1 MILLNLVFDKENIWH
16 PYTSLTEPLPV
27 YPVVGAEGCEIILE
41 DGTMLIDGLAS
52 WWCAIHGY
60 NHPDLNEAIIKQT
73 KSMSH
78 VMFGGFTH
86 EPAINLAKKLVEIT
100 PNGLDKVFFSD
111 SGSVSV
117 EVAIKMSIQYWHAQG
132 KPEKKQLITIRG
144 GYHGDTIGAMS
155 VCDPISGMHGLFK
168 GVVQEQIFA
177 ERPKCR
183 FEKEWDD
190 KFIHDLEVKIE
201 RHHQELAALILEPVA
216 QCAGGMWFYS
226 PMYLKKAKEL
236 CEKYELLLIAD
247 EVATGFGRT
256 GKMFACEW
264 VGITPDIMCVGKGLT
279 GGYMG
284 LAATLTTEKVA
295 NGVSTLMHGPTFM
308 ANPLACAVANKSLEL
323 LVSMDWQEKVLN
335 IENIL
340 RVGLSPLASNNAVLD
355 VRVLG
360 AIGVVEMKEAV
371 DVVLFQKKGVEL
383 GVWLRP
389 FGKLIYIMPPY
400 VITEQQLLKLI
411 SVVVKLV
418 ESSECSKTVI
428 TSFA

>member
-1 MILLNLVFDKENIWH
+1 
-16 PYTSLTEPLPV
+16 
-27 YPVVGAEGCEIILE
+27 
-41 DGTMLIDGLAS
+41 
-52 WWCAIHGY
+52 
-60 NHPDLNEAIIKQT
+60 
-73 KSMSH
+73 
-78 VMFGGFTH
+78 
-86 EPAINLAKKLVEIT
+86 
-100 PNGLDKVFFSD
+100 
-111 SGSVSV
+111 V
-117 EVAIKMSIQYWHAQG
+117 EVAIKMAIQYWHAQG
-132 KPEKKQLITIRG
+132 SPEKKQLITIRG

-155 VCDPISGMHGLFK
+155 VCDPVSGMHSLFK

-201 RHHQELAALILEPVA
+201 RHHLELAALILEPVA

-226 PMYLKKAKEL
+226 PMYLKRAKEL
-236 CEKYELLLIAD
+236 CEQYDLLLIAD

-264 VGITPDIMCVGKGLT
+264 AGIVPDIMCVGKGLT

-284 LAATLTTEKVA
+284 LAATITTEKVA
-295 NGVSTLMHGPTFM
+295 NGISRKLHKQDFVKFQGSKESATQVYSSIHRGDGDEDNKEILQKTNCAFMHGPTFM

-323 LVSMDWQEKVLN
+323 LASMDWQEKVLN

-340 RVGLSPLASNNAVLD
+340 RVGLSSLASNKAVLD

-371 DVVLFQKKGVEL
+371 DVVLFQKKCVEL

-400 VITEQQLLKLI
+400 VITEQQLHKLI
-411 SVVVKLV
+411 SVISILINSDIFNK
-418 ESSECSKTVI
+418 SNI
-428 TSFA
+428 SFV

>member
-1 MILLNLVFDKENIWH
+1 
-16 PYTSLTEPLPV
+16 
-27 YPVVGAEGCEIILE
+27 
-41 DGTMLIDGLAS
+41 
-52 WWCAIHGY
+52 
-60 NHPDLNEAIIKQT
+60 
-73 KSMSH
+73 
-78 VMFGGFTH
+78 
-86 EPAINLAKKLVEIT
+86 
-100 PNGLDKVFFSD
+100 
-111 SGSVSV
+111 
-117 EVAIKMSIQYWHAQG
+117 
-132 KPEKKQLITIRG
+132 
-144 GYHGDTIGAMS
+144 
-155 VCDPISGMHGLFK
+155 